1 MTGAGLHPAAIDD
14 HVAGPRRGFLWRFL
28 QVVAAA
34 SWIPLAYLA
43 ALFAGYR
50 PPGSTTT
57 AVLGDVVIFTMPWL
71 TVFAALS
78 FFFDRRATR
87 AWVPL
92 SNVAFLTLSI
102 APSVVLACLQFI
114 ALLGIIGV
122 PPVPR

>member
-1 MTGAGLHPAAIDD
+1 MT
-14 HVAGPRRGFLWRFL
+14 GPRRGFLRSFL

-34 SWIPLAYLA
+34 SWIPLLYLA
-43 ALFAGYR
+43 VLFVGYR
-50 PPGSTTT
+50 PPSGSTS

-78 FFFDRRATR
+78 FLFDRRSTR

-102 APSVVLACLQFI
+102 APAVVLACLQFI
-114 ALLGIIGV
+114 ALLGFIGV
-122 PPVPR
+122 PPAPR